1 MSFDLFLFR
10 LDPNADFDTARV
22 LLDNL
27 IDKKAADPAFDARD
41 AVDAL
46 LRIEPRY
53 RRIDLNYAALAR
65 ARGTSEDAVRRDFDF
80 IQVDGPVDLPMAQFN
95 FSQGYISVSW
105 YSGTTEAELDRY
117 LRELCRVTG
126 YSVVDP
132 QNGQVF
138 RLQANGELG

>member
-53 RRIDLNYAALAR
+53 RRIDLNYAAQL
-65 ARGTSEDAVRRDFDF
+65 RRERR
-80 IQVDGPVDLPMAQFN
+80 
-95 FSQGYISVSW
+95 
-105 YSGTTEAELDRY
+105 TLDRQLFY
-117 LRELCRVTG
+117 RSGYPAAPLQCQSPRLGQAGRETG
-126 YSVVDP
+126 RNSW
-132 QNGQVF
+132 QV
-138 RLQANGELG
+138 R